1 MTPRRT
7 ELDCGATVVS
17 EAMAGVRS
25 VALGLY
31 FPTGSRHAT
40 PDNNGISHFIE
51 HLVFKGTRRRT
62 ADEIN
67 REIDLLGGAS
77 NAYTS
82 KETICLH
89 ARVLGE
95 HLPRIVEFFSDM
107 ATDALPP
114 GLEEEIE
121 RERAVILS
129 EISAVEDSPE
139 ELVGDLCDEAFF
151 GAHPLGLPVVGTTRA
166 VERLRM
172 REIRSHYQ
180 RHLVSGSMVVAAA
193 GSVDHDALVALA
205 REHLGG
211 VQRGAERAVLEPPRP
226 GPATRILERDHEQVH
241 VCLCA
246 PGVARGN
253 PRYRAQEVL
262 SAIVGDGYSSRLF
275 REVRDRRGLAYS
287 VYSGCAGYL
296 DCGSFNVYLGVA
308 PERLAESLEVVR
320 AVLTEVRD
328 GGIDSQELDAAK
340 THLRGSMILAHE
352 SPGARVGFLAEQAL
366 LRAGDLEFDAELAGF
381 ERVTLG
387 DVRELAAEILA
398 QPLAIAAVGAVP
410 PGVLPEGGL
419 RLPA

>member
-1 MTPRRT
+1 MKPRRT
-7 ELDCGATVVS
+7 ELDFGATVVS
-17 EAMAGVRS
+17 ETMAGVRG

-31 FPTGSRHAT
+31 FPTGSRHET
-40 PDNNGISHFIE
+40 PENNGISHFIE
-51 HLVFKGTRRRT
+51 HLVFKGTRKRS

-89 ARVLGE
+89 AHVLGE

-107 ATDALPP
+107 ATEALPP
-114 GLEEEIE
+114 GLDDEIE

-139 ELVGDLCDEAFF
+139 ELVGDLCDQAFF
-151 GAHPLGLPVVGTTRA
+151 GAHPLGLPVVGSVRA

-180 RHLVSGSMVVAAA
+180 RHLVSGEMVVAAA
-193 GSVDHDALVALA
+193 GSVEHDALVALV

-211 VQRGAERAVLEPPRP
+211 ARRGQERAVLEPPRP
-226 GPATRILERDHEQVH
+226 GPASRILERDCEQVH

-246 PGVARGN
+246 PGISRGN
-253 PRYRAQEVL
+253 PRYRAQELL

-287 VYSGCAGYL
+287 VYSSCAGYL

-320 AVLTEVRD
+320 AVLCEVREGGVD
-328 GGIDSQELDAAK
+328 GQELEAAK

-352 SPGARVGFLAEQAL
+352 SSGARVGFLAEQAL
-366 LRAGDLEFDAELAGF
+366 LGAAELEFDAELAAF
-381 ERVTLG
+381 ERVTLA
-387 DVRELAAEILA
+387 DVRELAEELLA

-410 PGVLPEGGL
+410 DGVLPEGGL
-419 RLPA
+419 ALPG

>member
-1 MTPRRT
+1 MKPRRT
-7 ELDCGATVVS
+7 ELEFGATVVS
-17 EAMAGVRS
+17 EVMAGVRS

-31 FPTGSRHAT
+31 FPTGSRHET
-40 PDNNGISHFIE
+40 PENNGISHFIE
-51 HLVFKGTRRRT
+51 HLVFKGTRRRS

-107 ATDALPP
+107 SMEALPP
-114 GLEEEIE
+114 GLDDEIE

-151 GAHPLGLPVVGTTRA
+151 GSHPLALPVVGTTRA

-172 REIRSHYQ
+172 REIRSYYQ
-180 RHLVSGSMVVAAA
+180 RHLVGGEMVVAAA
-193 GSVDHDALVALA
+193 GSVDHDALVALVQ
-205 REHLGG
+205 EHLGG
-211 VQRGAERAVLEPPRP
+211 VAGRAERLPLEAPVP

-246 PGVARGN
+246 PGIARGN

-287 VYSGCAGYL
+287 VYSSCAGYL

-320 AVLTEVRD
+320 AVLSEVRE
-328 GGIDSQELDAAK
+328 GGIDGQELDAAK
-340 THLRGSMILAHE
+340 THLRGSLILAHE
-352 SPGARVGFLAEQAL
+352 SPGARVGFLAEQTL
-366 LRAGDLEFDAELAGF
+366 LRMQDLEFDSELAAF
-381 ERVTLG
+381 ERVTLD
-387 DVRELAAEILA
+387 DVRGLAAEILA

-410 PGVLPEGGL
+410 PGVLPAGGL
-419 RLPA
+419 ALPD